1 MASRTGNPSMAE
13 ASDPKIERRKAAVSA
28 FKRELIREAAKRV
41 FVEVGLHET
50 SVREIAKAA
59 GYTTGAIYAQYA
71 SKEEVYADIL
81 RESLTSMAAAVEQ
94 VAAAARVGRK
104 GAAALRAWFEYF
116 RARPAEYDLG
126 FYLYGGAR
134 PEGVGRDLNRELNVR
149 LKRVY
154 AAVADALE
162 ADGLVK
168 ASNKHELA
176 VAGASWM
183 FGLLLMFRTGRLKIL
198 AVDVDTLVDECLATL
213 YRGTASSQAGRLRS

>member
-1 MASRTGNPSMAE
+1 MAE

-28 FKRELIREAAKRV
+28 FKRELVREAAKRV

-59 GYTTGAIYAQYA
+59 GCTTGAIYAQYA

-81 RESLTSMAAAVEQ
+81 HESLASMAQAVEQ
-94 VAAAARVGRK
+94 AAAAARVGRK

-126 FYLYGGAR
+126 FYLYGGAK
-134 PEGVGRDLNRELNVR
+134 PDGVGRDLNRELNVS

-154 AAVADALE
+154 AAAAAALE
-162 ADGLVK
+162 ADGLVD
-168 ASNKHELA
+168 ASEKHEVA

-198 AVDVDTLVDECLATL
+198 AVDVDVLVDDCLATL
-213 YRGTASSQAGRLRS
+213 YRGRARSRSGRSRGSSRASRA

>member
-1 MASRTGNPSMAE
+1 MASRNGKLSMAE
-13 ASDPKIERRKAAVSA
+13 ASDPKIEQRKAAVSA

-41 FVEVGLHET
+41 FVEVGLHKT

-81 RESLTSMAAAVEQ
+81 RESLTSMAEAVEQ
-94 VAAAARVGRK
+94 AAAAARVGRK
-104 GAAALRAWFEYF
+104 CDAALRAWFEYF
-116 RARPAEYDLG
+116 RERPAEYDLG
-126 FYLYGGAR
+126 FYLYGGAK
-134 PEGVGRDLNRELNVR
+134 PAGVGKDLNRELNVR

-162 ADGLVK
+162 ADGLVD
-168 ASNKHELA
+168 ASKKNEVA

-183 FGLLLMFRTGRLKIL
+183 FGLLLMYRTGRLKIL
-198 AVDVDTLVDECLATL
+198 AVDVDVLIDDCLATL
-213 YRGTASSQAGRLRS
+213 YRGTARSRSGRSRG